1 MQILGIRFGE
11 KHKGWKPL
19 PWEEIK
25 KRARIL
31 VIDDGEFYYKQLF
44 EKDGYTIEKWDDVDD
59 LPKLEAGHFDIILL
73 DIQGVGR
80 RQSTEEGL
88 GILKHIHRTCPAQIV
103 IAYSNADWSLKYKE
117 FFDMA
122 DAALPKAA
130 DYVDFKRKLDELL
143 KKRFS
148 MGFYVDRA
156 LKVASPYI
164 GDEEKTR
171 QMIANA
177 IDKKDLSKLESHL
190 SFEIDKK
197 DIVQIILQIVQVAI
211 GVAAL

>member
-1 MQILGIRFGE
+1 MRFCGMRFFRKKQE
-11 KHKGWKPL
+11 WQPL

-31 VIDDGEFYYKQLF
+31 VIDDAEFYYKQLF
-44 EKDGYTIEKWDDVDD
+44 EKDGYTIEKWNDIDD
-59 LPKLEAGHFDIILL
+59 LPKLEAGHYDIILL

-88 GILKHIHRTCPAQIV
+88 GILKHIHKACPAQIV

-130 DYVDFKRKLDELL
+130 DYVDFKREVDKLL
-143 KKRFS
+143 KDRFS
-148 MGFYVDRA
+148 IGFYVDRA
-156 LKVASPYI
+156 IKIANQYL
-164 GDEEKTR
+164 GDVEKTR
-171 QMIANA
+171 QLINNA
-177 IDKKDLSKLESHL
+177 VEKRDLSKLESHL
-190 SFEIDKK
+190 NSEIDRK
-197 DIVQIILQIVQVAI
+197 DVVSIVLQIVQVAI
-211 GVAAL
+211 GIASL